1 MITDDKTNFLYLSD
15 LLPRKKIFFE
25 SFTNLLASL
34 QVRYELLPFTKDIWC
49 RDYMPIQV
57 EQSKFVRFK
66 YEPDYL
72 QNNTYISS
80 QSNNKQV
87 CRAIEIAAIESHIK
101 IDGGNVIKGKDW
113 VILTDKIFKEN
124 PTYTKFDLINEL
136 ENFFECKV
144 IIIPQEPGDYTG
156 HADGMVR
163 YYDDNTLLINN
174 YKQDD
179 KPDFQRK
186 LVIELMGNG
195 FQLIKIPY
203 NPYKNVNRES
213 ADGLYINYLKMDNL
227 ITLPIFKMKE
237 DDLAIRLFEQLFPKQ
252 SVKSIDAR
260 EISKDGGV
268 LNCVTWN
275 IMKPTVNL
283 NVISSRQAYRL

>member
-57 EQSKFVRFK
+57 EQCKFVRFK

-80 QSNNKQV
+80 QTNNKQV

-101 IDGGNVIKGKDW
+101 IDGGNVIKGSDW

-124 PTYTKFDLINEL
+124 PTHTKLGLIKEL
-136 ENFFECKV
+136 ENLFGCKI
-144 IIIPQEPGDYTG
+144 IIIPREPGDYTG

-174 YKQDD
+174 YKPND

-186 LVIELMGNG
+186 LMRELKGNG

-213 ADGLYINYLKMDNL
+213 ADGLYINYLKMDSL
-227 ITLPIFKMKE
+227 TILPIFGMKE
-237 DDLAIRLFEQLFPKQ
+237 DDLTARFFEQLFPGRPLKT
-252 SVKSIDAR
+252 IDAR
-260 EISKDGGV
+260 EVSKEGGV
-268 LNCVTWN
+268 LNCITWN
-275 IMKPTVNL
+275 IKTARRPKQKKAL
-283 NVISSRQAYRL
+283 IP